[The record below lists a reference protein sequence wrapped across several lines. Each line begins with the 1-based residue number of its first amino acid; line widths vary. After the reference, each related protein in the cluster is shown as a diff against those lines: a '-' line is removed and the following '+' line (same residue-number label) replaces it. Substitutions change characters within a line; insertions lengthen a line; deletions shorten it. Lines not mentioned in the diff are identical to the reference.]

1 MHLGKEKANDVAEK
15 PTVTS
20 LANDKMSLNCTN
32 RDAELY
38 RWQISEQLMWHCLA
52 ADRAKEGG
60 RLLGTVL
67 PKRVE
72 DRSANSQYLFIYL
85 YLSVHISPS
94 SWRLLDSEDIDL
106 LTHPEKRLGY
116 RLDGHPIHVWE
127 VSCSLEV
134 TRRSVWTAHH
144 VHPEMRLDVIMLT
157 SELSV
162 KGRETG
168 HLREILSSFH
178 SRMCEF
184 SASWEQLTDTESLY
198 VQALSEVHYVLQSSE
213 KSSETSV
220 MISSI

>member
-1 MHLGKEKANDVAEK
+1 
-15 PTVTS
+15 
-20 LANDKMSLNCTN
+20 
-32 RDAELY
+32 
-38 RWQISEQLMWHCLA
+38 MWHCSA

-67 PKRVE
+67 PKRIE

-94 SWRLLDSEDIDL
+94 SWRLLDSEDVDL
-106 LTHPEKRLGY
+106 LTHPEERLGY

-127 VSCSLEV
+127 ASCSLEA
-134 TRRSVWTAHH
+134 TRCSVWTAHH
-144 VHPEMRLDVIMLT
+144 VHAEMRLDVIMLT
-157 SELSV
+157 SELSI

-213 KSSETSV
+213 KPSETSV

>member
-1 MHLGKEKANDVAEK
+1 MHKGKEKWIDVVEK

-20 LANDKMSLNCTN
+20 LPNDKMSLNYTN

-85 YLSVHISPS
+85 YVSVYISHS
-94 SWRLLDSEDIDL
+94 SSRLLDSEDVNL
-106 LTHPEKRLGY
+106 LTHPEKRLGN
-116 RLDGHPIHVWE
+116 RPHSPPIHVWE
-127 VSCSLEV
+127 VSCSLEA
-134 TRRSVWTAHH
+134 TRCSVWTAHH
-144 VHPEMRLDVIMLT
+144 VHAEMRLDVIMLT
-157 SELSV
+157 SELSI

-178 SRMCEF
+178 RWMCEF
-184 SASWEQLTDTESLY
+184 SASWKQLTDTECLY
-198 VQALSEVHYVLQSSE
+198 VQALSEVCYVLQSSE